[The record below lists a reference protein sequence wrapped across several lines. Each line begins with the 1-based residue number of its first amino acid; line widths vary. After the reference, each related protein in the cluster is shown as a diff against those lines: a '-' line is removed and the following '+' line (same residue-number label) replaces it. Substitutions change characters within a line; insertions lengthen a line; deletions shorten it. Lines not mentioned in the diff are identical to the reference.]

1 MARNP
6 KATKKQSQGP
16 RAQMKAAGRRGGRG
30 RPKFCIFCRER
41 ATWVD
46 YKDVS
51 LLNRFVNDRG
61 RMKARAATGNCA
73 QHQRDVATAIKT
85 ARELALLPYSVR
97 TAMTEGRG
105 GRGGDRR
112 ITNAAAAAP
121 DAQESET
128 AQPADESEEE
138 TTAEPLEEETET
150 TVGAPA

>member
-16 RAQMKAAGRRGGRG
+16 RAQSKAAGRRGGRG

-61 RMKARAATGNCA
+61 RMKARAATGTCA

-112 ITNAAAAAP
+112 MASAAAAAS
-121 DAQESET
+121 DAPESET
-128 AQPADESEEE
+128 SPPAEDPGDETAAD
-138 TTAEPLEEETET
+138 TTEEETESS
-150 TVGAPA
+150 VGASA